1 MPARAP
7 HLEVRKEVLLCDFGV
22 DCLGVPELADPCIS
36 DDGEDELCRI
46 LSRCLVRRAVGAL
59 RFMRRFCVRVDDGR
73 SVVVD

>member
-1 MPARAP
+1 MPARVP
-7 HLEVRKEVLLCDFGV
+7 YFEVSEEVLWGDVCVNGIHVL
-22 DCLGVPELADPCIS
+22 ELADPCIS